1 MKKYV
6 KKIDGS
12 TKRCIDVAEYTNSSE
27 YTLQEVEMYKGEF
40 YLQGHAPKP
49 MLNEVKKDKLSELNR
64 SFEQIS
70 ENGNASCFSSLGFEI
85 NADEAANR
93 NISNLIYALERTGQE
108 TVQFCAF
115 DNCFHEVTLTQLKTM
130 KLEIITNAQSVYR
143 WKWALR
149 EKINTAGTMDELM
162 AVEIGFE
169 GGKRQEYS

>member
-6 KKIDGS
+6 KKFDEM
-12 TKRCIDVAEYTNSSE
+12 TKRCFDVAEYTNSPE

-115 DNCFHEVTLTQLKTM
+115 DNCFHEVSLAGLKTM
-130 KLEIITNAQSVYR
+130 KLEIICHMHGIYR
-143 WKWALR
+143 RKWELR
-149 EKINTAGTMDELM
+149 EHINAAETIDDVN
-162 AVEIGFE
+162 AVEIDFGLDE
-169 GGKRQEYS
+169 EIRH